1 MSYTFGSLTA
11 WGIARCN
18 IGRNHNVSW
27 FSVSYVALVAAVTF
41 LICLAADAVA
51 IRVFVVEFL
60 ALSAVYY
67 FISHNIH
74 CFYFFRDRTSRNTRQ
89 TSRKGRNLGQ
99 NARTLRN
106 MLSYS
111 LRTSF
116 QRFYQ
121 SIGKPYGIICR
132 AVG

>member
-1 MSYTFGSLTA
+1 MSYTFDNRTA

-18 IGRNHNVSW
+18 INQSRTLSW
-27 FSVSYVALVAAVTF
+27 FFVNYVTLVAAVTS
-41 LICLAADAVA
+41 LVSLAADAVA

-60 ALSAVYY
+60 ALTAVYC
-67 FISHNIH
+67 FIFHNIH
-74 CFYFFRDRTSRNTRQ
+74 CSCFFHAHTSRNTHQ

-99 NARTLRN
+99 NAHSRRILF
-106 MLSYS
+106 YS
-111 LRTSF
+111 FLTFF